1 MLARMLSLW
10 LHYLDAI
17 PPEVVEPLLENLSR
31 EV

>member
-1 MLARMLSLW
+1 LW